1 MSKKTLSIILSLIVL
16 SVMSAFVFD
25 KIGLFT
31 KIFHTP
37 LPSAVP
43 FNEFSTSTPIPK
55 PTTSMVALIKEGV
68 NLNVPFTSQA
78 PHKNWNDPYQDFC
91 EEASALMAM
100 SYIRGENISNPDVA
114 DAKMLA
120 IKSFEETRFGYHK
133 DTNVAETAIIIKE
146 FYKYLN
152 VVVLK
157 NPSIYNIKKV
167 LSEGK
172 AVIVPLA
179 GREMGNPYY
188 NQPGPLYH
196 MLVIKGYTKDGKFI
210 TNDPGTRRGADF
222 IYSPE
227 VLFNAIH
234 DWNGGDVNNGAKV
247 IIVVG

>member
-1 MSKKTLSIILSLIVL
+1 MSKKTLSIALTLLVVGL
-16 SVMSAFVFD
+16 MAAFVFD
-25 KIGLFT
+25 KINPIS
-31 KIFHTP
+31 KIFNFP
-37 LPSAVP
+37 LPSAIPYDESQTITPVP
-43 FNEFSTSTPIPK
+43 NPK
-55 PTTSMVALIKEGV
+55 INSIVLADEI
-68 NLNVPFTSQA
+68 NLDISFTSQA
-78 PHKNWNDPYQDFC
+78 PHQNWSEPYQNFC
-91 EEASALMAM
+91 EEASVLMAI
-100 SYIRGENISNPDVA
+100 SYIKGEDISEPNLA

-120 IKSFEETRFGYHK
+120 IKSFEEKRFGYHT

-146 FYKYLN
+146 FYKYPN

-157 NPSIYNIKKV
+157 NPSIYDVKKV

-172 AVIVPLA
+172 AVIVPVA
-179 GREMGNPYY
+179 GRELNNPYFTP
-188 NQPGPLYH
+188 PGPLYH

-234 DWNGGDVNNGAKV
+234 DWNGGDVKNGAKV